1 MLGGVVKVPQVKAA
15 VIVLAPQRCV
25 VTNESAIF
33 AARSMV
39 RPYATQLGFE
49 REVVEELVIVVSEL
63 TSNILKY
70 GKRGYIELSQVVR
83 EEGTRGIA
91 IVAADETPPF
101 DLAVSLVDGC
111 DSKGK
116 LDPARVFGRAG
127 IGAGL
132 GAVARLSD
140 ALEQVPT
147 ATGKQMVVRRFLG
160 RPRRGSSP
168 GF

>member
-1 MLGGVVKVPQVKAA
+1 MRPPLPAPVRCTVAHDSA
-15 VIVLAPQRCV
+15 V
-25 VTNESAIF
+25 F
-33 AARSMV
+33 AARSIM
-39 RPYATQLGFE
+39 RAYASQLGFE
-49 REVVEELVIVVSEL
+49 REVVEELVVVVSEL

-70 GKRGYIELSQVVR
+70 GRRGSIELSGIDR
-83 EEGTRGIA
+83 EEGTRGIS
-91 IVAADETPPF
+91 IVAEDETPPF
-101 DLAVSLVDGC
+101 DLLGSLRDGY

-116 LDPARVFGRAG
+116 LDPALVFGRGG

-140 ALEQVPT
+140 AIELVPHGQ
-147 ATGKQMVVRRFLG
+147 GKRIVVRRFLG